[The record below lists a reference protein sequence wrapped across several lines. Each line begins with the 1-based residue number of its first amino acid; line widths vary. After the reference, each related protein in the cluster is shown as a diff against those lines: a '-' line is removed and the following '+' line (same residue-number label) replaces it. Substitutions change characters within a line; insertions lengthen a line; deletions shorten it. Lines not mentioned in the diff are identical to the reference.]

1 MNAIRHGLL
10 AQTVV
15 LDGED
20 PEAFATLLGG
30 YVEHFQPTD
39 CVELALVEEMAAANW
54 RQHRAWA
61 IEAEMMNQAS
71 ARLQSP
77 IAIQRIAHGFTTLAA
92 GPELALMHRYETRQ
106 SRMFQRALSNLLAIR
121 KERAQNEPNP
131 DFEQGQDPTPPD
143 DPVVVE
149 DVSPEPAPPNP
160 EPATPP
166 QPPVDPMPAPVPQ
179 TPAPDFD
186 PVLLEIVRAN
196 PYNPEAALYDYLK
209 HRGSL

>member
-20 PEAFATLLGG
+20 PEAFATLLGD
-30 YVEHFQPTD
+30 YIEHFQPVD
-39 CVELALVEEMAAANW
+39 RVELALVEEMAAANW
-54 RQHRAWA
+54 RQHRSWA
-61 IEAEMMNQAS
+61 IETEMMNQAS

-77 IAIQRIAHGFTTLAA
+77 IAIQRFTHGFTTLAA
-92 GPELALMHRYETRQ
+92 GPEFALMHRYETRQ
-106 SRMFQRALSNLLAIR
+106 SRMYQRALTNLLAIR

-131 DFEQGQDPTPPD
+131 DFEQEPDPTPPGGT
-143 DPVVVE
+143 VVVE

-160 EPATPP
+160 EPATI
-166 QPPVDPMPAPVPQ
+166 PAPLPKP
-179 TPAPDFD
+179 PAPDDD

-196 PYNPEAALYDYLK
+196 PYNPEAALFQYLK